1 VTSYPRSPP
10 TWRLLLRGELLL
22 LHLVAALAVGA
33 MLFAG
38 SWQLDAWRQSQA
50 DDRAAKAMR
59 EPVPLSDLLG
69 PDDPITAEAD
79 GAAVRVEGRWAPVED
94 QFLVTG
100 RGPGRS
106 WVVSPLLVDG
116 TESAVLVVRGST
128 DAGDLPPLAAG
139 PVSVTGVVAPSEP
152 FSTAVGRGRRI
163 ESVNVSV
170 LVGSVPYDLYSVYV
184 VRTAQSPPD
193 PAQLDPVAVSLPE
206 ASWTAGARNLA
217 YGIQWWVFA
226 AFTTFMWWRVAC
238 DRVQDHRALDAAE
251 AAAGQQ
257 GTREPP
263 RTPVA

>member
-1 VTSYPRSPP
+1 MTSIPRSTP

-22 LHLVAALAVGA
+22 LHLVAVVAVSA
-33 MLFAG
+33 MSYAG
-38 SWQLDAWRQSQA
+38 YWQLDAWRQSQA
-50 DDRAAKAMR
+50 DDRAAKAQR
-59 EPVPLSDLLG
+59 DPVVLSSLLG

-79 GAAVRVEGRWAPVED
+79 GAAVLIEGRWAPAED

-100 RGPGRS
+100 RVPGRS

-116 TESAVLVVRGST
+116 TQSAVLVVRGSS
-128 DAGDLPPLAAG
+128 DASDLPPLTTG
-139 PVSVTGVVAPSEP
+139 TVRVTGVVAASEP
-152 FSTAVGRGRRI
+152 FSTAVTGKRQI
-163 ESVNVSV
+163 EALNVSV

-193 PAQLDPVAVSLPE
+193 PARLEPVAVSLPE

-226 AFTTFMWWRVAC
+226 AFTAFMWWRVAR
-238 DRVQDHRALDAAE
+238 DRVLDHRAMDAASASDQ
-251 AAAGQQ
+251 AAA
-257 GTREPP
+257 REPP